1 MLYLIPFETLNRRG
15 GAVMTEKVIIFGK
28 AGWPY
33 TDKARSAYG
42 NTAKYFDVKLD
53 STKLEEMLKYS
64 GGVRTVPVIVEGDK
78 VTIGY
83 GGSWGVWL
91 PVVYRYVYLLCCYP
105 SFGALHLQ
113 RISIR
118 VG

>member
-1 MLYLIPFETLNRRG
+1 M
-15 GAVMTEKVIIFGK
+15 AEKVIIFGK

-42 NTAKYFDVKLD
+42 DTAKYVDVKSD

-64 GGVRTVPVIVEGDK
+64 SGVREVPVIVEGDK

-83 GGSWGVWL
+83 GGTWDVWL
-91 PVVYRYVYLLCCYP
+91 PVVYRYLSLLDFNRDNWIKSQQKP
-105 SFGALHLQ
+105 
-113 RISIR
+113 
-118 VG
+118 